1 MLDVKYQHLEMLRSV
16 VKTATDL
23 EKTYHRTRADEKS
36 ATQLVK
42 MAKEAEL
49 VMDDD
54 LKTEVQEKLA
64 GSKRIR
70 NKQSS
75 EGYDE
80 NVDKPL
86 FKIYDDQKI
95 KERDRGVQRANA
107 LKQGYDKERKSMALK
122 KYAKSSF
129 LTPEAAMYLNEAIK
143 SNQSKVD

>member
-1 MLDVKYQHLEMLRSV
+1 
-16 VKTATDL
+16 
-23 EKTYHRTRADEKS
+23 
-36 ATQLVK
+36 

-54 LKTEVQEKLA
+54 LKTEIQEKLA

-86 FKIYDDQKI
+86 FKIHDD
-95 KERDRGVQRANA
+95 
-107 LKQGYDKERKSMALK
+107 
-122 KYAKSSF
+122 
-129 LTPEAAMYLNEAIK
+129 
-143 SNQSKVD
+143 